1 MRQLDLLVRRKGVDP
16 AAETCLHAL
25 KVLMQAA
32 VDRVECGTL
41 WRFDFESDVKPEAER
56 GLKHDLLRAA
66 CRAGRYLN
74 PNRDAGVWRD
84 ELPPPPGPG
93 CVALLW
99 ILDGD
104 GDDPAGRAYFSQQS
118 GARLRDLRRGTF
130 YRLWIPGRD
139 VDAAARLAQE
149 VAVSRTRR
157 QGLLANPHSQTVEL
171 LELVPGIDPDSV

>member
-25 KVLMQAA
+25 QVLMQVAVER
-32 VDRVECGTL
+32 VDRGTL
-41 WRFDFESDVKPEAER
+41 WRFELESDVQTDAVR
-56 GLKHDLLRAA
+56 RLKDELLRAA

-74 PNRDAGVWRD
+74 PNRDAGVWLD
-84 ELPPPPGPG
+84 ELAAAATPS

-99 ILDGD
+99 IREGE
-104 GDDPAGRAYFSQQS
+104 GRDPVAQAYFSQRS
-118 GARLRDLRRGTF
+118 APLRDLRRGTF

-139 VDAAARLAQE
+139 AEAAARLALE
-149 VAVSRTRR
+149 VAVTRTRK

-171 LELVPGIDPDSV
+171 LELVPAGHPDGV

>member
-25 KVLMQAA
+25 QVLMQVA
-32 VDRVECGTL
+32 VERVERGTL
-41 WRFDFESDVKPEAER
+41 WRFELESDAKPEVVR

-74 PNRDAGVWRD
+74 PNRDAGVWLD
-84 ELPPPPGPG
+84 EVSPPSSRSS
-93 CVALLW
+93 VALLW

-104 GDDPAGRAYFSQQS
+104 GHDPAARAYFSQRS

-139 VDAAARLAQE
+139 ADAAARLAQE
-149 VAVSRTRR
+149 VAVSRTRK

-171 LELVPGIDPDSV
+171 LELVPASDSDGV